1 MTLSAGFPCTTSAV
15 RISGRPARLPLS
27 RPHARK
33 CGASLKVSRRPDQSV
48 MTPSVRMAG
57 LSWQDYARRIA
68 EEQPVLF
75 LPVGA
80 IEQHGQHL
88 PMDCDVVI
96 PDALAVRAAERIGG
110 LVAPPI
116 VYGYKSQPRIGGG
129 NHFPGTTSLD
139 GETVIRLARDLIR
152 E

>member
-1 MTLSAGFPCTTSAV
+1 MT
-15 RISGRPARLPLS
+15 R
-27 RPHARK
+27 
-33 CGASLKVSRRPDQSV
+33 
-48 MTPSVRMAG
+48 SVRMAD

-96 PDALAVRAAERIGG
+96 PDALAVRAAEWIGG
-110 LVAPPI
+110 LVARR
-116 VYGYKSQPRIGGG
+116 SSMA
-129 NHFPGTTSLD
+129 TSRSRASAAA
-139 GETVIRLARDLIR
+139 IISPARPVSTAR
-152 E
+152 R